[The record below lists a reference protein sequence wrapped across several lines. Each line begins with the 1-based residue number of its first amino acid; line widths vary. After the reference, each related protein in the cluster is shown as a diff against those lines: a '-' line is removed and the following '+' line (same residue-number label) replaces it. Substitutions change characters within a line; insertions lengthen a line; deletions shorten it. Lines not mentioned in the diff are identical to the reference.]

1 VAGDPNYIETDRKW
15 LLLMQRRFELKIASA
30 FEQFRNVRIEPIL
43 LKGWVTARAYPKS
56 EPRAYTDIDLAVS
69 ASDHDVAQKLLEQPE
84 MKTLGIDLHK
94 ELRHLDTLPWGE
106 LIDRSEIVRI
116 EDTEVRFPCPEDHLR
131 IVCVHW
137 LNDGGASK
145 ERLRD
150 IYYAVANRPKGF
162 DWEKCLGCVS
172 ETRRKWVI
180 TAIGLAHKHLDLYID
195 DLPFANEARG
205 IPAWVEKALQ
215 REWASGIRLLPLH
228 TSMRTPR
235 ILIQQIKKRIPP
247 NPIQA
252 TIEMEAPI
260 DDSWRLPY
268 QLGNT
273 VQRLSPSIGRITR
286 AILPR
291 RS

>member
-1 VAGDPNYIETDRKW
+1 VAANPNSIDADRKW
-15 LLLMQRRFELKIASA
+15 LLLMKRRFELKIATA
-30 FEQFRNVRIEPIL
+30 FDHFRNTGIEPLL
-43 LKGWVTARAYPKS
+43 LKGWVTSRAYPEL

-69 ASDHDVAQKLLEQPE
+69 SIDYETAQKLLELPE
-84 MKTLGIDLHK
+84 IRTLSIDLHK
-94 ELRHLDTLPWGE
+94 EVRHLDTLPWAE
-106 LIDRSEIVRI
+106 LFARSEIVGIGGTDVRI
-116 EDTEVRFPCPEDHLR
+116 PCPEDHLR

-150 IYYAVANRPKGF
+150 IYYAVANRPKEF
-162 DWEKCLGCVS
+162 DWERCLGCVS

-180 TAIGLAHKHLDLYID
+180 TAIGLAHRYLDLYID
-195 DLPFANEARG
+195 DLPFANEARH
-205 IPAWVEKALQ
+205 IPAWVERTLKK
-215 REWASGIRLLPLH
+215 EWQSDTQLLPLH
-228 TSMRTPR
+228 TSMRRPR
-235 ILIQQIKKRIPP
+235 VLIQQIKKRIPP

-252 TIEMEAPI
+252 TIAMEAPI

-273 VQRLSPSIGRITR
+273 VQRLFPSIRRITR
-286 AILPR
+286 VIFPR